1 LEKVI
6 IARLIIRIVNAC
18 ILNVFYYDFCEFL
31 RDFGNL
37 ISESLYDKLIDYYQL
52 RFQIEFNFRDAKQY
66 WGLEDLASFISRFT
80 LLQFTNLK
88 KHEKAMPFGV

>member
-37 ISESLYDKLIDYYQL
+37 ISESLYGHSHD
-52 RFQIEFNFRDAKQY
+52 
-66 WGLEDLASFISRFT
+66 
-80 LLQFTNLK
+80 
-88 KHEKAMPFGV
+88 P